1 MYTSLSQIV
10 NDVAQCQQC
19 GLCKTR
25 TNTVFGEGNSHARV
39 MFIGEGPGR
48 DEDEL
53 GRPFVGRAG
62 QLLDKMLGSIKL
74 TRNDVYIANVLKC
87 RPPGNRDPEPDEA
100 AACIGYL
107 RAQVKLIKPKII
119 ECLGRISAKYI
130 LNQDI
135 RIMRD
140 RGVWHEVKGFSIM
153 PTYHPAALLRNELLK
168 KDAYK
173 DLLAIRQKYDETGRD
188 NHEA

>member
-1 MYTSLSQIV
+1 M

-119 ECLGRISAKYI
+119 VCLGRISAKYI
-130 LNQDI
+130 LGQDI

-188 NHEA
+188 NNEA